1 MASVNDVLHFRV
13 FDGQGKPVV
22 DTNEKKLLG
31 QAGEIKRL
39 KERLAGLWAPHE
51 LTGRDKRRVIEALT
65 SILDLA
71 PLGLHADDIMAR
83 LIPEY
88 REQVKDAIVSV
99 RNSSPIPGLGVA
111 GGFKIMVEDRGGRG
125 LTDLQTETDLLTR
138 RLRSQP
144 GLADVATG
152 FRSNAP
158 SIWLDID
165 RTKAVALGVA
175 FEDVNQTLSMLMGSL
190 YVNSYNQ
197 FGRHWQ
203 VTVQADGDYR
213 NRIETLNLFQVRSN
227 RGEMVPLGTLVNVNQ
242 VKSDRGGPIVVTRY
256 NLYTSASI
264 TGNMLPGFSSGD
276 AIKAI
281 NATAHDSLPLS
292 MREDWTELMFVQIR
306 AAEKNPALFVF
317 ALAVASV
324 FLALAALYES
334 WACRWR

>member
-1 MASVNDVLHFRV
+1 
-13 FDGQGKPVV
+13 
-22 DTNEKKLLG
+22 
-31 QAGEIKRL
+31 
-39 KERLAGLWAPHE
+39 
-51 LTGRDKRRVIEALT
+51 
-65 SILDLA
+65 
-71 PLGLHADDIMAR
+71 MAR

-88 REQVKDAIVSV
+88 RKRVKDAIVSV

-138 RLRSQP
+138 RLRSLP

-175 FEDVNQTLSMLMGSL
+175 FEDVNQTLSMLLGSL
-190 YVNSYNQ
+190 YVNSFNQ

-203 VTVQADGDYR
+203 VTVQAEGEYR
-213 NRIETLNLFQVRSN
+213 NRIEALNLFQVRNN

-281 NATAHDSLPLS
+281 NAASHDSLPLVD
-292 MREDWTELMFVQIR
+292 EGGVDR
-306 AAEKNPALFVF
+306 ADVRADPGGGKEPRVVRFRAGGGQRLPGSGGPVRKLGAAAGGDPGGADVSVVLGIGGALFGPGRQHFRADRAGGAGGAGVQERDPDRRIRQ
-317 ALAVASV
+317 AEAPRGLVSASTRRERHAGCGCV
-324 FLALAALYES
+324 RS
-334 WACRWR
+334 